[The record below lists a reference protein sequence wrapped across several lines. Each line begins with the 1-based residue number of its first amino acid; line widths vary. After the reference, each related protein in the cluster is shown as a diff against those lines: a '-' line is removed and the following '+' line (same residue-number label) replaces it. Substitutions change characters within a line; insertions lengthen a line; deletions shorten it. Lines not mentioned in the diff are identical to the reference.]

1 MISFNDSISH
11 LENSTGILVEKYTS
25 VQAAAD
31 VTGYNIQN
39 LWRVLRSGALEGVK
53 TGQMWLIDM
62 ESLEAYLENVGST
75 SDRRCGPR

>member
-62 ESLEAYLENVGST
+62 ESLEAYLENVEST